1 VVIRLAI
8 PFFIMINWE
17 YKHSGA
23 AYSFLVGGISRY
35 VFCFCGNDCVKNWD
49 STVDKKFKR
58 FLKL

>member
-1 VVIRLAI
+1 
-8 PFFIMINWE
+8 MINWE

-35 VFCFCGNDCVKNWD
+35 VFCFCVNDCVKNWD